1 MAGHSKWANIKHQ
14 KARADAQRG
23 NLFAK
28 LIREIMVASRQG
40 GSNLDSNLR
49 LRIAVRKAR
58 DNNVPND
65 NIQRAIKKG
74 AGELEGVNF
83 EDVVYEGYGPGGA
96 ALLIEA
102 VTDNRNRTTSEIRHL
117 LQRNNGS
124 LGEVGSVA
132 WMFERKGYLALDRS
146 KLDITEDDILLM
158 AIEAGAQD
166 VEIGEESFEI
176 YTEPEDFTK
185 VQAMLEENDLPL
197 EVAEMTM
204 IPVSSISFAGDE
216 AESVLRLIDV
226 LDGHDDV
233 QRVHSN
239 AEIR

>member
-14 KARADAQRG
+14 KARTDAQRG

-28 LIREIMVASRQG
+28 LVREIMVSARQG
-40 GSNLDSNLR
+40 GSNIDSNLR

-74 AGELEGVNF
+74 AGELEGASF

-102 VTDNRNRTTSEIRHL
+102 VTDNRNRTTSEIRYL

-132 WMFERKGYLALDRS
+132 WMFERKGYIAIDRS
-146 KLDITEDDILLM
+146 QVDVTEDEVLLL
-158 AIEAGAQD
+158 AIEAGAED
-166 VEIGEESFEI
+166 VETGDESFEI
-176 YTEPEDFTK
+176 YTKPEDFPP
-185 VQAMLEENDLPL
+185 VQAALEEGGLAL
-197 EVAEMTM
+197 ELAEITM
-204 IPVSSISFAGDE
+204 IPTSSISFSGD
-216 AESVLRLIDV
+216 AAQGVLKLIDV
-226 LDGHDDV
+226 LDAHDDV
-233 QRVHSN
+233 QRIHSN
-239 AEIR
+239 AEIS

>member
-58 DNNVPND
+58 DNNVPSD

-197 EVAEMTM
+197 EVAEMAM
-204 IPVSSISFAGDE
+204 IPVSSIFFAGDE

>member
-28 LIREIMVASRQG
+28 LVREIMVAARQG
-40 GSNLDSNLR
+40 GSNIDSNVR
-49 LRIAVRKAR
+49 LKIAVRKAR

-65 NIQRAIKKG
+65 NIHRAIKKG
-74 AGELEGVNF
+74 AGELEGASF

-102 VTDNRNRTTSEIRHL
+102 VTDNRNRTTSEIRYL
-117 LQRNNGS
+117 LQRNQGS

-132 WMFERKGYLALDRS
+132 WMFERKGYMAIDRS
-146 KLDITEDDILLM
+146 KAHEEEVLLL
-158 AIEAGAQD
+158 AIETGVED
-166 VEIGEESFEI
+166 VEIGPEAFEL
-176 YTEPEDFTK
+176 YTQPEDFTA
-185 VQAMLEENDLPL
+185 VQAALEESELPL
-197 EVAEMTM
+197 EVAEITM
-204 IPVSSISFAGDE
+204 IPTTSLPCEGE
-216 AESVLRLIDV
+216 QGKSVLRLIDV
-226 LDGHDDV
+226 LDAHDDV

-239 AEIR
+239 AEIL